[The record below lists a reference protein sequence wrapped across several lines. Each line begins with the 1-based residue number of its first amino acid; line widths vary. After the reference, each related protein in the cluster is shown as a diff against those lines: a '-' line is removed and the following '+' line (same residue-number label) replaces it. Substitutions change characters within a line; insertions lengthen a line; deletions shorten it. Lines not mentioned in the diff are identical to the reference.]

1 MPPWL
6 LFCTFYQLPCVLR
19 SSYEKFLKISWINP
33 KSAGERSFHFAAP
46 TVWNSLSAFVTSLI
60 SCNVRLIWKCICSV
74 KLFLIH
80 SFVCFSCSCVLWILQ
95 KILCLKSMINYY
107 YYYWLCSACGP
118 RGGHSHIMELLMLV
132 NQPQKWT
139 LNGVIGKGWF
149 ATLNGVTLHI
159 SNPKWRNEPKSYPKW
174 RIGQNLTL
182 NGVLTNILYKRC
194 NKIRH
199 HRCHWQHHQ
208 HHHHCY
214 HCQQLS
220 IIVITAITVIITD
233 IIIITINITN
243 IIIITDITII
253 IVNIIVITV
262 IIANIIFIIAIIPII
277 IISPPWLNTNTLE
290 FIYFYLKNK
299 QKTNKQTY
307 DLFSLPM

>member
-1 MPPWL
+1 
-6 LFCTFYQLPCVLR
+6 
-19 SSYEKFLKISWINP
+19 
-33 KSAGERSFHFAAP
+33 
-46 TVWNSLSAFVTSLI
+46 
-60 SCNVRLIWKCICSV
+60 
-74 KLFLIH
+74 
-80 SFVCFSCSCVLWILQ
+80 
-95 KILCLKSMINYY
+95 
-107 YYYWLCSACGP
+107 
-118 RGGHSHIMELLMLV
+118 MELLMLV

-194 NKIRH
+194 NKTRH

-208 HHHHCY
+208 HHHHRY
-214 HCQQLS
+214 HRQHLS
-220 IIVITAITVIITD
+220 ITAITVIITD

-253 IVNIIVITV
+253 IVNIDIVIT
-262 IIANIIFIIAIIPII
+262 ANIIFIIAIIPII
-277 IISPPWLNTNTLE
+277 IISPPLL
-290 FIYFYLKNK
+290 
-299 QKTNKQTY
+299 QT
-307 DLFSLPM
+307 SSS

>member
-1 MPPWL
+1 MYWNKL
-6 LFCTFYQLPCVLR
+6 CTY
-19 SSYEKFLKISWINP
+19 I
-33 KSAGERSFHFAAP
+33 
-46 TVWNSLSAFVTSLI
+46 T
-60 SCNVRLIWKCICSV
+60 
-74 KLFLIH
+74 
-80 SFVCFSCSCVLWILQ
+80 
-95 KILCLKSMINYY
+95 
-107 YYYWLCSACGP
+107 

-194 NKIRH
+194 NKTR
-199 HRCHWQHHQ
+199 HWQHHQ
-208 HHHHCY
+208 HHHRQH
-214 HCQQLS
+214 LS

-243 IIIITDITII
+243 IIIIIITDITIV

-262 IIANIIFIIAIIPII
+262 IIANIFIIAII
-277 IISPPWLNTNTLE
+277 IISPPWLPT
-290 FIYFYLKNK
+290 
-299 QKTNKQTY
+299 
-307 DLFSLPM
+307 SSS